1 MNAVSTIR
9 RRLLG
14 LLLVCLLVGGIALSI
29 ALYNKSFSSFVTVK
43 LQADSIGNQLL
54 KQSDVK
60 VRGLIVG
67 SVQDIASTDKGAELT
82 LALDPASAKL
92 IPENVLARF
101 LPKTLFG
108 ERFVSLVIP
117 DNPAARALQTGDVIP
132 QDRTSSA
139 VELEQTFSSLMPVLQ
154 AVQP

>member
-14 LLLVCLLVGGIALSI
+14 LLLVCLLFGGIALSV

-67 SVQDIASTDKGAELT
+67 SVKDIAVTPDGAELT
-82 LALDPASAKL
+82 LALNPESAQL
-92 IPENVLARF
+92 IPDNVSARF

-108 ERFVSLVIP
+108 ERFVALEIP
-117 DNPAARALQTGDVIP
+117 DH
-132 QDRTSSA
+132 
-139 VELEQTFSSLMPVLQ
+139 
-154 AVQP
+154 